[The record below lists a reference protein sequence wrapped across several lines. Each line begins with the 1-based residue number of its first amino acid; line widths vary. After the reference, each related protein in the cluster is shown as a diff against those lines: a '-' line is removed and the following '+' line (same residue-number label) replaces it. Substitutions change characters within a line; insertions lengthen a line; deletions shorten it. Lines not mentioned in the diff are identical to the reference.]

1 MKKILFPLII
11 AALLWFLMFNPWLPR
26 PTDFWT
32 MMTISGFILLS
43 MTQIIDRE
51 WINDVKLSW
60 NGLFIGISLALL
72 LWGVFWIGD
81 KVATWMFSFA
91 RPQVDLIYG
100 MKEQQNEWVIACLL
114 LFIIGPA
121 EEIFWRGFVQRN
133 LVKSL
138 DSNKAFIITTI
149 IYAIVHIWAFNFM
162 LLMAALVCGI
172 VWGLAY
178 RLFPKHLFALIVSHA
193 VWDAMVFVIFPI

>member
-11 AALLWFLMFNPWLPR
+11 AALLWFLMFNPWLPK

-60 NGLFIGISLALL
+60 SGLFIGISLALL

>member
-11 AALLWFLMFNPWLPR
+11 AALLWFLMFNPWLPKL
-26 PTDFWT
+26 TDFWT

>member
-1 MKKILFPLII
+1 MKKIIFPLII
-11 AALLWFLMFNPWLPR
+11 AALLWFLMFNPWLPK

-51 WINDVKLSW
+51 WIKDVKLSW
-60 NGLFIGISLALL
+60 SGFLIGVCLALL

-100 MKEQQNEWVIACLL
+100 MKEQQNEWIIACLL

-149 IYAIVHIWAFNFM
+149 VYAFVHIWALNFM
-162 LLMAALVCGI
+162 LLMAALVCGV

>member
-11 AALLWFLMFNPWLPR
+11 AALLWFLMFNPWLPK

-81 KVATWMFSFA
+81 KVATWIFSFA